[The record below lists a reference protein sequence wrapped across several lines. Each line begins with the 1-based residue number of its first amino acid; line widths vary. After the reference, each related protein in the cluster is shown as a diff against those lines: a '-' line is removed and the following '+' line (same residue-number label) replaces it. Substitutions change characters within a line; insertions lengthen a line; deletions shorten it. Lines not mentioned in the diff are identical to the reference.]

1 MSSSRN
7 IYVAVI
13 DDDESICRSLSR
25 LLRAAHFD
33 PITYLSA
40 SASASERSL
49 TLRDAERE
57 HIGMVLEMTG
67 RRIRG
72 RGGAAE
78 VLGMKP
84 STLRS
89 LMAKL
94 GLQRP
99 LFSQS
104 AMSNQCSC

>member
-25 LLRAAHFD
+25 FLRAAHFD
-33 PITYLSA
+33 PITYPSA

-49 TLRDAERE
+49 TMRDAERE

-67 RRIRG
+67 WRIRG
-72 RGGAAE
+72 SGRAAE
-78 VLGMKP
+78 LLDMRP

-89 LMAKL
+89 RMTKL
-94 GLQRP
+94 GLQRS
-99 LFSQS
+99 LFSRS
-104 AMSNQCSC
+104 VMSNQCSC